1 MLAKAEIK
9 KHDLKPN
16 GIKTNGK
23 KEKSIQDIWDE
34 DLADPNSPRLKKL
47 IEMGNK
53 AATDYKAGKCTP
65 GGFGY

>member
-1 MLAKAEIK
+1 MLTKTKIK
-9 KHDLKPN
+9 KHDL
-16 GIKTNGK
+16 KTNGK

-53 AATDYKAGKCTP
+53 AAADYKAGKCTP